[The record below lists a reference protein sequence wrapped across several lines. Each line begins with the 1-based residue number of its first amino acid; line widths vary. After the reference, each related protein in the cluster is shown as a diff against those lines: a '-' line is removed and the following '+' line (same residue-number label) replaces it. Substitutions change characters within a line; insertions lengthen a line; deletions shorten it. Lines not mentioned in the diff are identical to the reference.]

1 MWFDTI
7 QLSRQGEG
15 GLTRLGERI
24 EGLNMNRGNLNC
36 YDSSQDR
43 THAVETVGGN
53 MKIAF
58 LGLGKMGRAIAG
70 RLLASGH
77 SLTVWNRSPGPAD
90 ELTALGA
97 TRCSS
102 PAEAVREADVL
113 MTMLFDDPAHEE
125 VLLGG
130 GEVLSAMRPGALHIS
145 LATISVAL
153 SERLTAEHT
162 RRGQAFVAAPVFGR
176 PNVAAEGRLWIVAA
190 GEAAALAKAQPLL
203 ETLSRGIT
211 VVGAEP
217 RQAHAMKLG
226 GNFLISAMIQ
236 ALCDGSVY
244 AASQGIDPAT
254 FLETANNA
262 LFQSPFYAAY
272 SKVMLHPP
280 PTPGATVALGAKD
293 LRLLRESA
301 AAQHKRLR
309 LADVLAE
316 VFDEALASGIA
327 EQDWAAGMLR
337 MAEGYAGG

>member
-1 MWFDTI
+1 
-7 QLSRQGEG
+7 
-15 GLTRLGERI
+15 
-24 EGLNMNRGNLNC
+24 MN
-36 YDSSQDR
+36 
-43 THAVETVGGN
+43 
-53 MKIAF
+53 IAF
-58 LGLGKMGRAIAG
+58 LGLGKMGKAIAG

-77 SLTVWNRSPGPAD
+77 SVTVWNRTLGPAD
-90 ELTALGA
+90 ELAALGA
-97 TRCSS
+97 IASPS
-102 PAEAVREADVL
+102 PAEAVREADVV
-113 MTMLFDDPAHEE
+113 MTMLFDDAAHEA
-125 VLLGG
+125 VLLSATKT
-130 GEVLSAMRPGALHIS
+130 EVDEAIASDVLAAMRPGTLHIS

-153 SERLTAEHT
+153 SERLTAEHK
-162 RRGQAFVAAPVFGR
+162 RHGQSFVAAPVFGR

-190 GEAAALAKAQPLL
+190 GEPGALAQSQPLL

-211 VVGAEP
+211 VVGPEP

-262 LFQSPFYAAY
+262 LFQSPFYTAY
-272 SKVMLHPP
+272 SKVMLQPP

-301 AAQHKRLR
+301 TASNKRLR
-309 LADVLAE
+309 LADGLAE
-316 VFDEALASGIA
+316 VFKEAQAAGLS

-337 MAEGYAGG
+337 IAENYAASKSPVMAR